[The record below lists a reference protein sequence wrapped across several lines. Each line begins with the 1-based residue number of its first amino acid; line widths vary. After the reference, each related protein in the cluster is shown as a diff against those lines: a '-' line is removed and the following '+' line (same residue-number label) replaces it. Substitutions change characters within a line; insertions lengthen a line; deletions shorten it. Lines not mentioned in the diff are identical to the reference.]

1 MVLSQLLSFTLQCE
15 SSHKGHAR
23 KWIWLY
29 PTKASFIEICSSWPV
44 THNVLTPAIKRGI
57 RPNKANILKS
67 LTLASK
73 FREGN
78 IDRRNILRQ
87 VRPNFKESQATQS
100 QV

>member
-1 MVLSQLLSFTLQCE
+1 MVLSQLLNFTLQCE
-15 SSHKGHAR
+15 SCHIGHVS

-29 PTKASFIEICSSWPV
+29 PNKASLIEICSSWPV
-44 THNVLTPAIKRGI
+44 THNVLTLAIKGGI

-78 IDRRNILRQ
+78 IEEIY
-87 VRPNFKESQATQS
+87 
-100 QV
+100 